1 MSPIPAHVR
10 LDVWGIPTTA
20 IPRALLRMATQRL
33 RLARLDSVDF
43 WKLLGTGSGRTF
55 TSSDADMHH
64 WALLTTWT
72 NTPDARDFDHSS
84 VARSWQR
91 ICNEHLIVEMT
102 PIAAKGTWAGRT
114 PFGAPVSARVDG
126 PIAAITRA
134 RIKPTQWAGF
144 WANVPPVS
152 QDLSDDDGLLFSL
165 GIGEAPVGLQG
176 TFSIWRDNQAISDF
190 AYRRSAHAHVINE
203 TIQRQW
209 YAEELFA
216 RFAITRVEGAYN
228 GRDLGA
234 QIP

>member
-1 MSPIPAHVR
+1 MSEVPACVR
-10 LDVWGIPTTA
+10 LDLWGVPTSA
-20 IPRALLRMATQRL
+20 IPRAFVRMAIHRRHLRRL
-33 RLARLDSVDF
+33 KGAQF

-55 TSSDADMHH
+55 TSSDADLRH
-64 WALLTTWT
+64 WAILTTW
-72 NTPDARDFDHSS
+72 PSEEDARNFDGSS
-84 VARSWQR
+84 VARSWKR
-91 ICNEHLIVEMT
+91 ICNEHVVVEMT
-102 PIAAKGTWAGRT
+102 PISAKGTWAGAT
-114 PFGAPVSARVDG
+114 PFGNPVSSRTHG

-134 RIKPTQWAGF
+134 RIKPSQWRRF

-152 QDLSDDDGLLFSL
+152 QDLSLDNGLLFSL

-190 AYRRSAHAHVINE
+190 AYRRSAHAHVI
-203 TIQRQW
+203 TQTHQRQW

-228 GRDLGA
+228 GLDLST